1 MTSSGSDNRKRIM
14 GFNIYLMIKKYQ
26 QFLLEKKLYI
36 FTRSFR
42 LNSLIASGIYSRET
56 VEGWMG
62 ENGYDEFATGIFVS
76 ESSLKSKSDFEIRL
90 KEKDIKNK
98 KSFDDA
104 TKGYSGKI
112 MPGSRI
118 ETGGDIVFVYVFDKN
133 CNAQKRAR
141 QNHGFKYEGQ
151 VIKGNGLRKEHGS
164 GSGYTDKWDASG
176 TLDRRYLDEKSGV
189 DCKTIEIGT
198 SAGRVE
204 ATWEA
209 IGEEFKSDMN
219 WSIKCMAK
227 GTDVELG
234 DFLRISGY
242 RRNQVVTQDRTIE
255 DRGIIKRQNAEI
267 EKFMFCVSF
276 HDNSPDKKV
285 IEEYF
290 IPMKVED
297 WNRFLPNIEGNKEM
311 FNGMYNELKQHRLVG
326 KENET
331 EESKAAWK
339 AYREKYKP
347 LFKDSAIK
355 IRFKRDSKGQL
366 RLQAA
371 ISNSAFLGHVL
382 RLPHIRIS

>member
-1 MTSSGSDNRKRIM
+1 
-14 GFNIYLMIKKYQ
+14 MIKKYQ

-42 LNSLIASGIYSRET
+42 LNSLISAGIYPRET
-56 VEGWMG
+56 VECWMK

-76 ESSLKSKSDFEIRL
+76 ETALKSKSQLDIRL

-104 TKGYSGKI
+104 TKGYAGKI
-112 MPGSRI
+112 MQDSKM
-118 ETGGDIVFVYVFDKN
+118 ETGGDTVYVYVFDKN
-133 CNAQKRAR
+133 SSPQKRAR

-151 VIKGNGLRKEHGS
+151 VIKGNGLKKEEGT
-164 GSGYTDKWDASG
+164 GQGYTDKWDASG
-176 TLDRRYLDEKSGV
+176 TLDKRYIDEKSGV

-198 SAGRVE
+198 NAGRVE
-204 ATWEA
+204 AVWDA
-209 IGEEFKSDMN
+209 IGEDFRSDVN

-242 RRNQVVTQDRTIE
+242 RKKQVVTQDRTIE
-255 DRGIIKRQNAEI
+255 DAGIIKRETADVER
-267 EKFMFCVSF
+267 FMLCVSF
-276 HDNSPDKKV
+276 HDNSSEKKV
-285 IEEYF
+285 VEEYF
-290 IPMKVED
+290 IPMKIEE
-297 WNRFLPNIEGNKEM
+297 WRKFLPDIEGNKEM
-311 FNGMYNELKQHRLVG
+311 FDSMYNELRSHRLVG

-347 LFKDSAIK
+347 LFHSSAIK
-355 IRFKRDSKGQL
+355 IRFKRDSKGQI

-371 ISNSAFLGHVL
+371 ISNSNFMKQVL
-382 RLPHIRIS
+382 KLPHIRIR

>member
-1 MTSSGSDNRKRIM
+1 
-14 GFNIYLMIKKYQ
+14 MIKKYQ

-42 LNSLIASGIYSRET
+42 LNSLISAGIYPRET
-56 VEGWMG
+56 VECWMK

-76 ESSLKSKSDFEIRL
+76 ETALKSKSQLDIRL

-104 TKGYSGKI
+104 TKGYAGKI
-112 MPGSRI
+112 MQDSKM
-118 ETGGDIVFVYVFDKN
+118 ETGGDTVYVYVFDKN
-133 CNAQKRAR
+133 SNPQKRAR

-151 VIKGNGLRKEHGS
+151 VIKGNGLKKEEGT
-164 GSGYTDKWDASG
+164 GQGYTDKWDASG
-176 TLDRRYLDEKSGV
+176 TLDKRYIDEKSGV

-198 SAGRVE
+198 NAGRVE
-204 ATWEA
+204 AVWDA
-209 IGEEFKSDMN
+209 IGEDFRSDVN

-242 RRNQVVTQDRTIE
+242 KKDSN
-255 DRGIIKRQNAEI
+255 GIIKRQTSSV
-267 EKFMFCVSF
+267 EKFMLCVSF
-276 HDNSPDKKV
+276 HDNSPEKKV
-285 IEEYF
+285 VEEYF
-290 IPMKVED
+290 IPMKIED
-297 WNRFLPNIEGNKEM
+297 WAGFLPDIEGNKAM
-311 FNGMYNELKQHRLVG
+311 FDSMYDELASHRLVG

-331 EESKAAWK
+331 EESAAAWK

-347 LFKDSAIK
+347 LFQDSAIK

-366 RLQAA
+366 RLQSA
-371 ISNSAFLGHVL
+371 ISNSRFMKQVL
-382 RLPHIRIS
+382 KLPHIRIR